1 MSKYVRIPRKEVNL
15 TVLDKTIV
23 IMRSFVENPY
33 TNLIIG
39 MILFGSGLSEAWN
52 TLHNDIV
59 HMNIKVH
66 HGVMIFGIFSML
78 KTLPDIFLRLEHV
91 HRGIGK

>member
-78 KTLPDIFLRLEHV
+78 KTLPDIFLSLEHV